1 MDTVVYVHGK
11 GGNAQESAHYEPLFP
26 DCKVVGADYRSSV
39 PWVAAKEI
47 KEEIDRIGGDII
59 LIANSI
65 GAYFSMC
72 AGIAERVKKAFFIS
86 PVIDMERMILNLTSQ
101 SGVGEEDLK
110 NRGVIP
116 TAFGE
121 DLSWEYLCYV
131 RENKVVW
138 FVPTAILYGE
148 KDNLVEK
155 KTVEAFAKKVGA
167 SLTVMDGGEHWFH
180 TEEQMRFLDD
190 WIRGER

>member
-1 MDTVVYVHGK
+1 MDTVVYVHGR
-11 GGNAQESAHYEPLFP
+11 GGNTQESERYRPLFP
-26 DCKVVGADYRSSV
+26 DCKVVGADYRSST
-39 PWVAAKEI
+39 PWEAAKEI
-47 KEEIDRIGGDII
+47 KGEIDRLDGDII

-72 AGIAERVKKAFFIS
+72 AGVAEKVKKAFFIS
-86 PVIDMERMILNLTSQ
+86 PVVDMEKMIL
-101 SGVGEEDLK
+101 DLMAWSNVK
-110 NRGVIP
+110 ERDLQKRGVIP

-131 RENKVVW
+131 RKNPVVW
-138 FVPTAILYGE
+138 SVPTAILYGE

-155 KTVEAFAKKVGA
+155 KTVEAFAEKFGA
-167 SLTVMDGGEHWFH
+167 SLTVMEGGEHWFH

-190 WIRGER
+190 WMRGNK